1 MEEILARAVQV
12 FLALAGGYLIVL
24 WFALVVW
31 TYRDIGSRSNSVVTQ
46 VFATLLSLLFFIPGT
61 LLYMLMRPRTT
72 LDEAFQRSLEEEYL
86 LQDIEETSLCSSCQR
101 QVSDEYILCP
111 HCQASLKHACAS
123 CNQLVKNG
131 WPVCPYCGSEQS
143 ELSISIRERVEPPAE
158 RYLERGSRSFRQ
170 VTAPSVREVPAP
182 QPALEFSYQAELAA
196 VATQLEV
203 PAEPAAAAAAEVAPD
218 NEAAPI
224 KLFDRK
230 RTRARKQ
237 KNGATQPD
245 ESVPTA
251 AEEMKVSLDEAV
263 VEDTAVISKF
273 VANGNGKGNGNGSHD
288 RDDLAA
294 TEPVAEAAESE
305 LESESDEIIIKTTT
319 YR

>member
-46 VFATLLSLLFFIPGT
+46 VFATLMSLLFFIPGT

-86 LQDIEETSLCSSCQR
+86 LQDIEDTSLCPSCQR

-111 HCQASLKHACAS
+111 HCQTSLKHACAS

-131 WPVCPYCGSEQS
+131 WPVCPYCGADQS
-143 ELSISIRERVEPPAE
+143 DLSISIRERVEPPAE
-158 RYLERGSRSFRQ
+158 RYLERGSRTFRQ
-170 VTAPSVREVPAP
+170 VTAPTVREVPST
-182 QPALEFSYQAELAA
+182 QPALEFGYQAELAA

-203 PAEPAAAAAAEVAPD
+203 PAEPAAATAAADAAQAD
-218 NEAAPI
+218 DSAPI

-237 KNGATQPD
+237 KNGAAPD
-245 ESVPTA
+245 GETVPTA
-251 AEEMKVSLDEAV
+251 AEEMKVTLDEAV
-263 VEDTAVISKF
+263 VEDTAVISQF
-273 VANGNGKGNGNGSHD
+273 VANGNGKSNGSHD
-288 RDDLAA
+288 TDDLTA
-294 TEPVAEAAESE
+294 TEPVVEGTEQDTQV
-305 LESESDEIIIKTTT
+305 DEVIIKTTT

>member
-1 MEEILARAVQV
+1 LEEIVARAVQV

-86 LQDIEETSLCSSCQR
+86 LQDIEETSLCPSCQR
-101 QVSDEYILCP
+101 QVSDDYILCP
-111 HCQASLKHACAS
+111 HCQSSLKHACAS
-123 CNQLVKNG
+123 CSQLIKIG
-131 WPVCPYCGSEQS
+131 WPVCPYCGSDQS
-143 ELSISIRERVEPPAE
+143 EHAISIRERVDPPAE
-158 RYLERGSRSFRQ
+158 RYLERGSRTFRQ
-170 VTAPSVREVPAP
+170 VTAPTVREIPVP
-182 QPALEFSYQAELAA
+182 QSALDFGYEAELAA

-203 PAEPAAAAAAEVAPD
+203 AAEPAAAAAAAAPESTD
-218 NEAAPI
+218 DGEPI

-237 KNGATQPD
+237 KNGATSAT
-245 ESVPTA
+245 ETTTNA
-251 AEEMKVSLDEAV
+251 AEEMKTTLDEAV
-263 VEDTAVISKF
+263 VEDSAVISNF
-273 VANGNGKGNGNGSHD
+273 VANGNGNGNGSHD
-288 RDDLAA
+288 KEELAA
-294 TEPVAEAAESE
+294 TEPVAESADQDAE
-305 LESESDEIIIKTTT
+305 LDDVIIKTKT

>member
-1 MEEILARAVQV
+1 M
-12 FLALAGGYLIVL
+12 
-24 WFALVVW
+24 
-31 TYRDIGSRSNSVVTQ
+31 
-46 VFATLLSLLFFIPGT
+46 
-61 LLYMLMRPRTT
+61 
-72 LDEAFQRSLEEEYL
+72 
-86 LQDIEETSLCSSCQR
+86 
-101 QVSDEYILCP
+101 SDEYILCP

-237 KNGATQPD
+237 KNGATQLD

>member
-1 MEEILARAVQV
+1 LEEIVARAVQV

-61 LLYMLMRPRTT
+61 LLYMLMRPRAT

-86 LQDIEETSLCSSCQR
+86 LQDIEETSLCPSCQR
-101 QVSDEYILCP
+101 QVSDDYILCP
-111 HCQASLKHACAS
+111 HCQSSLKHACAS
-123 CNQLVKNG
+123 CSQLIKNG

-143 ELSISIRERVEPPAE
+143 EQAISIRERVDPPAE
-158 RYLERGSRSFRQ
+158 RYLERGSRTFRQ
-170 VTAPSVREVPAP
+170 VTAPTVREIPAA
-182 QPALEFSYQAELAA
+182 QPALDFGYEAELAA

-203 PAEPAAAAAAEVAPD
+203 PAEPAAAAATAMPESPD
-218 NEAAPI
+218 DAAPI

-237 KNGATQPD
+237 KSGADSASDPT
-245 ESVPTA
+245 PTA
-251 AEEMKVSLDEAV
+251 ADEMKSSLDEEA
-263 VEDTAVISKF
+263 VEDTAVISNF
-273 VANGNGKGNGNGSHD
+273 VANGNGNGNGAHGQG
-288 RDDLAA
+288 DLAA
-294 TEPVAEAAESE
+294 TEPVAEAADQDAEQ
-305 LESESDEIIIKTTT
+305 DEVIIKTTT

>member
-1 MEEILARAVQV
+1 LEEILARAVQV

-46 VFATLLSLLFFIPGT
+46 IFATLMSLLFFIPGT

-86 LQDIEETSLCSSCQR
+86 LQDIEEAALCPSCQR
-101 QVSDEYILCP
+101 QVSDEFILCP
-111 HCQASLKHACAS
+111 HCQTSLQHACAS

-131 WPVCPYCGSEQS
+131 WPVCPYCGSDQS
-143 ELSISIRERVEPPAE
+143 EQAISIRERVEPPAE
-158 RYLERGSRSFRQ
+158 RYLERGSRTFRQ
-170 VTAPSVREVPAP
+170 VAGPSIREIPAP
-182 QPALEFSYQAELAA
+182 PPVLDTGYQAELAA
-196 VATQLEV
+196 VATQLDI
-203 PAEPAAAAAAEVAPD
+203 PAEPAAAAAAAAEAAPD
-218 NEAAPI
+218 DAAPI

-237 KNGATQPD
+237 KNGASVAGET
-245 ESVPTA
+245 VPTA
-251 AEEMKVSLDEAV
+251 GEEMKATLDEAV
-263 VEDTAVISKF
+263 VDDTAVISRF
-273 VANGNGKGNGNGSHD
+273 VANGNGNGNGNVSHAQD
-288 RDDLAA
+288 ELAGA
-294 TEPVAEAAESE
+294 QPVPEA
-305 LESESDEIIIKTTT
+305 DEDTVADEEVIVKTTT

>member
-1 MEEILARAVQV
+1 MEEIVARAVQV

-24 WFALVVW
+24 WFALVAW

-46 VFATLLSLLFFIPGT
+46 VFATLLSLLGFIPGT

-86 LQDIEETSLCSSCQR
+86 LQDIEETSLCPSCQR
-101 QVSDEYILCP
+101 QVSDDYILCP

-123 CNQLVKNG
+123 CSQLIKNG
-131 WPVCPYCGSEQS
+131 WPVCPYCGSDQS
-143 ELSISIRERVEPPAE
+143 EQAISIRERVEPPAE
-158 RYLERGSRSFRQ
+158 RYLERGSRTFRQ
-170 VTAPSVREVPAP
+170 VTAPTVREIPAP
-182 QPALEFSYQAELAA
+182 QPALDFGYEAEIAA
-196 VATQLEV
+196 VATQLETA
-203 PAEPAAAAAAEVAPD
+203 AEPAAAAAAD
-218 NEAAPI
+218 TGDDAAPI

-237 KNGATQPD
+237 KNGADP
-245 ESVPTA
+245 SA
-251 AEEMKVSLDEAV
+251 SGSGSAEEMKTSLDEAV

-273 VANGNGKGNGNGSHD
+273 VANGNGNGAHD
-288 RDDLAA
+288 RDEIGA
-294 TEPVAEAAESE
+294 TEPVAEATDDDTER
-305 LESESDEIIIKTTT
+305 DEVIIKTTT

>member
-1 MEEILARAVQV
+1 MEEIVARAVQV

-61 LLYMLMRPRTT
+61 LLYMLMRPRAT

-86 LQDIEETSLCSSCQR
+86 LQDIEETSLCPSCQR
-101 QVSDEYILCP
+101 QVSDDYILCP
-111 HCQASLKHACAS
+111 HCQSSLKHACAS
-123 CNQLVKNG
+123 CSQLIKNG
-131 WPVCPYCGSEQS
+131 WPVCPYCGSDQNEQA
-143 ELSISIRERVEPPAE
+143 ISIRERVDPPAE
-158 RYLERGSRSFRQ
+158 RYLERGSRTFRQ
-170 VTAPSVREVPAP
+170 VTAPTVREIPAP
-182 QPALEFSYQAELAA
+182 QPALDFGYEAELAA

-203 PAEPAAAAAAEVAPD
+203 PAEPAAAAAAAMPESPD
-218 NEAAPI
+218 DAAPI

-237 KNGATQPD
+237 KSGADSASDPT
-245 ESVPTA
+245 PTA
-251 AEEMKVSLDEAV
+251 TDEMKSSLDEEA
-263 VEDTAVISKF
+263 VEDTAVISNF
-273 VANGNGKGNGNGSHD
+273 VANGNGNGNGAHGQG
-288 RDDLAA
+288 DLAA
-294 TEPVAEAAESE
+294 TEPVAEAADQDAEQ
-305 LESESDEIIIKTTT
+305 DEVIIKTTT

>member
-1 MEEILARAVQV
+1 MEEIVARAVQV

-86 LQDIEETSLCSSCQR
+86 LQDIEETALCPSCQR
-101 QVSDEYILCP
+101 QVSDDYILCP

-123 CNQLVKNG
+123 CSQLIKIG
-131 WPVCPYCGSEQS
+131 WPVCPYCGSDQS
-143 ELSISIRERVEPPAE
+143 EQSISIRERVEPPDE
-158 RYLERGSRSFRQ
+158 RYLERGSRTFRQ
-170 VTAPSVREVPAP
+170 VTAPTVREIPAP
-182 QPALEFSYQAELAA
+182 QPALDFGYEAELAA
-196 VATQLEV
+196 VATQLDV
-203 PAEPAAAAAAEVAPD
+203 PAEPAAAAAAATPESSD
-218 NEAAPI
+218 DGAPI

-237 KNGATQPD
+237 KNGATASSDTTPNASD
-245 ESVPTA
+245 
-251 AEEMKVSLDEAV
+251 EMKSTLDEAV
-263 VEDTAVISKF
+263 VEDTAVISNF
-273 VANGNGKGNGNGSHD
+273 VSNGNGNGNGSHD
-288 RDDLAA
+288 QDDLAEA
-294 TEPVAEAAESE
+294 EPVAEAADQDSE
-305 LESESDEIIIKTTT
+305 LDDVIIKTKT

>member
-1 MEEILARAVQV
+1 LEEIVARAVQV

-46 VFATLLSLLFFIPGT
+46 VFATLLSFLFFIPGAM
-61 LLYMLMRPRTT
+61 LYMLMRPRTT

-86 LQDIEETSLCSSCQR
+86 LQDIEETSLCPSCQR

-111 HCQASLKHACAS
+111 HCQAGLKHACAS

-131 WPVCPYCGSEQS
+131 WPICPYCGSDQS
-143 ELSISIRERVEPPAE
+143 DLAISIRERVEPPAE
-158 RYLERGSRSFRQ
+158 RYLERGSRTFRQ
-170 VTAPSVREVPAP
+170 VTAPTVREVPAS

-196 VATQLEV
+196 VATQLDV
-203 PAEPAAAAAAEVAPD
+203 PAEPAAAAAAATTED
-218 NEAAPI
+218 DTGPI

-230 RTRARKQ
+230 RTRARKH
-237 KNGATQPD
+237 KNGMSQSGD
-245 ESVPTA
+245 SVPTA
-251 AEEMKVSLDEAV
+251 ADEMKVSLDEAV
-263 VEDTAVISKF
+263 VEDTAVISQF
-273 VANGNGKGNGNGSHD
+273 VANGNGNGAGN
-288 RDDLAA
+288 RKDLAA
-294 TEPVAEAAESE
+294 AEPVADAAD
-305 LESESDEIIIKTTT
+305 SESDSEVDEIIIKTTT